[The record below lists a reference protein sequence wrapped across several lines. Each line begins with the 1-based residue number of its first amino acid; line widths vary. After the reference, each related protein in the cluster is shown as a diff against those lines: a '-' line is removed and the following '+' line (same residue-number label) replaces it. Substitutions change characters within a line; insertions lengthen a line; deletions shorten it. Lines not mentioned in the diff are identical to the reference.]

1 MEITGTIKEVFATQ
15 TISEKFKK
23 REFVLTTD
31 GSTPYPNHLLI
42 QVTQAK
48 CDLLNSYSS
57 GDEVTVSI
65 NLKGRLYENPTKGTQ
80 YFNSIEAWKITG
92 VSQFVT
98 PPAPNIQA
106 ENNAIVNNNVDNI
119 DLPF

>member
-42 QVTQAK
+42 QVTNAK

-65 NLKGRLYENPTKGTQ
+65 NLRGLLYENPTKGTQ
-80 YFNSIEAWKITG
+80 YFNSIEAWSIKG
-92 VSQFVT
+92 VSQFNL
-98 PPAPNIQA
+98 PKPNVQA
-106 ENNAIVNNNVDNI
+106 ENHAIINNNLDQN

>member
-1 MEITGTIKEVFATQ
+1 MEINGQIKEVFATQ

-65 NLKGRLYENPTKGTQ
+65 NLKGREYQNPTKGTQ
-80 YFNSIEAWKITG
+80 YFNSIEAWAIKG
-92 VSQFVT
+92 VSQFV
-98 PPAPNIQA
+98 APKPNVQA
-106 ENNAIVNNNVDNI
+106 ENHAIINNNLDQN

>member
-1 MEITGTIKEVFATQ
+1 MEITGQIKEVFATQ

-42 QVTQAK
+42 QVTNAK

-65 NLKGRLYENPTKGTQ
+65 NLRGRLYENPTKGTQ
-80 YFNSIEAWKITG
+80 YFNSIEAWAIKG
-92 VSQFVT
+92 VSQFT
-98 PPAPNIQA
+98 KPAPNVQA
-106 ENNAIVNNNVDNI
+106 ENHAIINNNLDQDI
-119 DLPF
+119 LPF

>member
-1 MEITGTIKEVFATQ
+1 MEITGQIKEVFATQ

-42 QVTQAK
+42 QVTNAK

-65 NLKGRLYENPTKGTQ
+65 NLRGREYQNPTKGTQ
-80 YFNSIEAWKITG
+80 YFNSIEAWAIKG
-92 VSQFVT
+92 VSQFT
-98 PPAPNIQA
+98 KPAPNVQA
-106 ENNAIVNNNVDNI
+106 ENHNFVGSNDNQ

>member
-1 MEITGTIKEVFATQ
+1 MEITGQIKEVFATQ

-42 QVTQAK
+42 QVTNAK

-65 NLKGRLYENPTKGTQ
+65 NLRGRLYENPTKGTQ
-80 YFNSIEAWKITG
+80 YFNSIEAWSIKG
-92 VSQFVT
+92 VSQFT
-98 PPAPNIQA
+98 KPDPNVQA
-106 ENNAIVNNNVDNI
+106 ENHNFVNKQNNND

>member
-23 REFVLTTD
+23 REFVVTVGAT
-31 GSTPYPNHLLI
+31 TPYPDHLLI
-42 QVTQAK
+42 QVTQDK

-57 GDEVTVSI
+57 GDEVKVHI
-65 NLKGRLYENPTKGTQ
+65 NLKGRIYENPTKGTQ
-80 YFNSIEAWKITG
+80 YFNSIEAWRIEG
-92 VSQFVT
+92 VSQFSKEPINV
-98 PPAPNIQA
+98 AA
-106 ENNAIVNNNVDNI
+106 ENNTIINNNSNE

>member
-1 MEITGTIKEVFATQ
+1 MEIQGTIKEVFATQ

-65 NLKGRLYENPTKGTQ
+65 NLKGREYQNPTKGTQ
-80 YFNSIEAWKITG
+80 YFNSIEAWAIKG
-92 VSQFVT
+92 VSQFV
-98 PPAPNIQA
+98 APTKNVQA
-106 ENNAIVNNNVDNI
+106 ENHAIINND
-119 DLPF
+119 DSGLPF

>member
-1 MEITGTIKEVFATQ
+1 MEISGTIKEVFATQ
-15 TISEKFKK
+15 TISDKFKK

-42 QVTQAK
+42 QVTNAK

-65 NLKGRLYENPTKGTQ
+65 NLRGRLYENPTKGTQ
-80 YFNSIEAWKITG
+80 YFNSIEAWAIKG
-92 VSQFVT
+92 VSQFT
-98 PPAPNIQA
+98 PKPNAQA
-106 ENNAIVNNNVDNI
+106 ENHALINNNNDMDN
-119 DLPF
+119 LPF